1 MEQQSPLMG
10 SLLDVFCTMTTKQV
24 AALPL
29 DRELRTCQCT
39 REIRVGFVSLNFD
52 GEQWR
57 PRSG

>member
-1 MEQQSPLMG
+1 MG

-57 PRSG
+57 PRFG